1 MPEINLEKIQAT
13 LENKAEKSE
22 SVSEQSF
29 EKEKQSLEQKT
40 NQAEQLK
47 INSSAV
53 ATPSVSNSNIS
64 YEDRRIQAIEEIMSA
79 GLDQAFLKMSPKEQ
93 KKFKE
98 EGEKTA
104 KKINILFKKAKL
116 EANKVIK
123 LISRWLQL
131 IPGVN
136 RFFLEQEAK
145 IKSDKIIKIK
155 NNL

>member
-1 MPEINLEKIQAT
+1 MSEINLEKIQAS
-13 LENKAEKSE
+13 LETKKEQAE

-29 EKEKQSLEQKT
+29 EKEKQSLEHKADQTEKSKT
-40 NQAEQLK
+40 SGAV
-47 INSSAV
+47 V
-53 ATPSVSNSNIS
+53 ATPVVSNSAIS
-64 YEDRRIQAIEEIMSA
+64 YEAKRIQAIEEIMSA

-104 KKINILFKKAKL
+104 KKINSLFKKAKL
-116 EANKVIK
+116 EASKVIK

>member
-1 MPEINLEKIQAT
+1 MPEINLEKIQT
-13 LENKAEKSE
+13 SLETKTEKPE
-22 SVSEQSF
+22 SSSEQSF
-29 EKEKQSLEQKT
+29 EQEKQALEKKMDQT
-40 NQAEQLK
+40 EQLK
-47 INSSAV
+47 INSSAMV
-53 ATPSVSNSNIS
+53 TPSVSKSDVS

-116 EANKVIK
+116 EASKVIK